1 MNINV
6 NGTFKLSNPEAFEH
20 LLNIL
25 DTLSDLKEDLPWC
38 AALDEAIESALF
50 LAHNIQINIS
60 EEIEK

>member
-1 MNINV
+1 MNVNV

-38 AALDEAIESALF
+38 DELDEAIESALF

>member
-1 MNINV
+1 MNV
-6 NGTFKLSNPEAFEH
+6 NVTGIFKFSNPEAFEH

-38 AALDEAIESALF
+38 AELDEAIESALF
-50 LAHNIQINIS
+50 LAQNIQINIS